1 MHKCT
6 KCGKEYEIE
15 ELANLKG
22 CSCGSTLFVFTK
34 NKNINKIELDE
45 HKIEEIERKIKSSQ
59 NDISDTADVKVLDNG
74 IFTINIEALLK
85 NKPVV
90 IEGEEGVYF
99 IKFNK

>member
-22 CSCGSTLFVFTK
+22 CSCGSTLFVFSK
-34 NKNINKIELDE
+34 NKNFNNIDLNEQ
-45 HKIEEIERKIKSSQ
+45 KIEEIERKIKKSP
-59 NDISDTADVKVLDNG
+59 NDLIDTTDIKVLGNG
-74 IFTINIEALLK
+74 IFAINIETLLK

-99 IKFNK
+99 IKFR

>member
-15 ELANLKG
+15 ELTNLKG
-22 CSCGSTLFVFTK
+22 CSCGSTLFVFSK
-34 NKNINKIELDE
+34 NKNVDKFELNE
-45 HKIEEIERKIKSSQ
+45 QKIEEIERKIKSSKKE
-59 NDISDTADVKVLDNG
+59 IIETADVKVLGNG
-74 IFTINIEALLK
+74 IFSLNLETLLK

-99 IKFNK
+99 IKFR

>member
-15 ELANLKG
+15 ELTNLKG
-22 CSCGSTLFVFTK
+22 CSCGSTLFVFSKSK
-34 NKNINKIELDE
+34 NVNNIELNE
-45 HKIEEIERKIKSSQ
+45 QKIEEIERKIQDSP
-59 NDISDTADVKVLDNG
+59 NELIDTDVKVLGNG
-74 IFTINIEALLK
+74 IFAINIETLLK

-99 IKFNK
+99 IKFK